1 MQVSKLVRRVLLE
14 MDLTAAQLAD
24 RLGTS
29 PQNISQKMRRDNWS
43 VSDLAAIAAALGCG
57 FSVSFHLPDGQTMTA
72 EQPAPAEQ
80 PEQNSAK
87 T

>member
-1 MQVSKLVRRVLLE
+1 MQITKTIRRVLLE
-14 MDLTAAQLAD
+14 RETTGAQLAG
-24 RLGTS
+24 RLGVPPS
-29 PQNISQKMRRDNWS
+29 NISQKMIRDNWS

-80 PEQNSAK
+80 SEQI
-87 T
+87 TPTT

>member
-1 MQVSKLVRRVLLE
+1 MQITKTIRRVLLE
-14 MDLTAAQLAD
+14 CETTGAQLAG
-24 RLGTS
+24 RLGVTPS
-29 PQNISQKMRRDNWS
+29 NISQKMIRDNWS

-80 PEQNSAK
+80 SEQI
-87 T
+87 TPTT

>member
-1 MQVSKLVRRVLLE
+1 
-14 MDLTAAQLAD
+14 
-24 RLGTS
+24 
-29 PQNISQKMRRDNWS
+29 

-80 PEQNSAK
+80 SEQI
-87 T
+87 TPTT

>member
-1 MQVSKLVRRVLLE
+1 MRTTKTIRRVLFE
-14 MDLTAAQLAD
+14 MDLTAAQLAA
-24 RLGTS
+24 RLGVTPS
-29 PQNISQKMRRDNWS
+29 NISQKMVRDNWS

-80 PEQNSAK
+80 SEQI
-87 T
+87 TPTT

>member
-1 MQVSKLVRRVLLE
+1 MRTTKTVRRVLFE
-14 MDLTAAQLAD
+14 MDLTAAQLAA
-24 RLGTS
+24 RLGVTPS
-29 PQNISQKMRRDNWS
+29 NISQKMIRDNWS

-80 PEQNSAK
+80 PEQI
-87 T
+87 TPTT

>member
-1 MQVSKLVRRVLLE
+1 MRTTKTIRRVLFE
-14 MDLTAAQLAD
+14 MDLTAAQLAG
-24 RLGTS
+24 RLGVTPS
-29 PQNISQKMRRDNWS
+29 NISQKMVRDNWS

-80 PEQNSAK
+80 SEQNAP
-87 T
+87 TT

>member
-1 MQVSKLVRRVLLE
+1 MRTTKTIRRVLFE
-14 MDLTAAQLAD
+14 MDLTAAQLAS
-24 RLGTS
+24 RLGVTPS
-29 PQNISQKMRRDNWS
+29 NISQKMIRDNWS

-80 PEQNSAK
+80 LEQNAP
-87 T
+87 TT

>member
-1 MQVSKLVRRVLLE
+1 MQVSKLVRRLLLE
-14 MDLTAAQLAD
+14 YNISGSELA
-24 RLGTS
+24 RRMGTT
-29 PQNISQKMRRDNWS
+29 PQNINQKINNDNWY
-43 VSDLAAIAAALGCG
+43 VSSLADIAAALGCG

>member
-1 MQVSKLVRRVLLE
+1 MKTTKTIRRVLFE
-14 MDLTAAQLAD
+14 MDLTAAQLAA
-24 RLGTS
+24 RLGVTPS
-29 PQNISQKMRRDNWS
+29 NISQKMVRDNWS

-80 PEQNSAK
+80 PEQTAP
-87 T
+87 TT

>member
-72 EQPAPAEQ
+72 EQPAP
-80 PEQNSAK
+80 EQNSAK

>member
-1 MQVSKLVRRVLLE
+1 VKITKTIRRVLLE
-14 MDLTAAQLAD
+14 RETTGAQLAG
-24 RLGTS
+24 RLGVTPS
-29 PQNISQKMRRDNWS
+29 NISQKMIRDNWS

-80 PEQNSAK
+80 PEQ
-87 T
+87 TTPTT

>member
-80 PEQNSAK
+80 QEQNSAK